1 MVSPCKGCERR
12 TVRPN
17 CHGTCGSY
25 KRYVAERELIRT
37 RREEDGKII
46 GAIRE
51 GVARVTGK
59 KDTER

>member
-25 KRYVAERELIRT
+25 KKYVAERELIRN
-37 RREEDGKII
+37 RREKEGKII
-46 GAIRE
+46 SAIRE
-51 GVARVTGK
+51 GFERVRGK
-59 KDTER
+59 KENER